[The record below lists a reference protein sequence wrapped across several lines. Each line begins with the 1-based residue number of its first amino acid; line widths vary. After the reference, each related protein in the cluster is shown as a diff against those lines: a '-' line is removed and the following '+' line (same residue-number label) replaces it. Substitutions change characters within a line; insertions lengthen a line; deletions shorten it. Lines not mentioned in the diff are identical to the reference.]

1 MRNLK
6 TTHICVL
13 LSALTL
19 GACSSDDDKKQP
31 TPVVNTAPT
40 ASDAM
45 LTTQTEVSI
54 TDMLSATDN
63 DGDSLTYSLTNEPTL
78 GTVTINSDGNFTY
91 TPNKEV
97 TGSDSFMFG
106 VSDGVNS
113 QVTAT
118 VNITIDALQVD
129 FAQFATD
136 AFNQAPNAEPLT
148 VNGRVFTNTDTDV
161 DGLIS
166 TNGN

>member
-1 MRNLK
+1 
-6 TTHICVL
+6 
-13 LSALTL
+13 
-19 GACSSDDDKKQP
+19 
-31 TPVVNTAPT
+31 
-40 ASDAM
+40 M

-54 TDMLSATDN
+54 TDMLNASDN
-63 DGDSLTYSLTNEPTL
+63 DGDSLTYSLTSEPTL
-78 GTVTINSDGNFTY
+78 GTVTVNSDGYFTY

-148 VNGRVFTNTDTDV
+148 VNGQVFTNTDTDV

-166 TNGN
+166 INGN

>member
-1 MRNLK
+1 
-6 TTHICVL
+6 
-13 LSALTL
+13 
-19 GACSSDDDKKQP
+19 
-31 TPVVNTAPT
+31 
-40 ASDAM
+40 
-45 LTTQTEVSI
+45 
-54 TDMLSATDN
+54 
-63 DGDSLTYSLTNEPTL
+63 
-78 GTVTINSDGNFTY
+78 
-91 TPNKEV
+91 
-97 TGSDSFMFG
+97 MFG

-166 TNGN
+166 TSGN